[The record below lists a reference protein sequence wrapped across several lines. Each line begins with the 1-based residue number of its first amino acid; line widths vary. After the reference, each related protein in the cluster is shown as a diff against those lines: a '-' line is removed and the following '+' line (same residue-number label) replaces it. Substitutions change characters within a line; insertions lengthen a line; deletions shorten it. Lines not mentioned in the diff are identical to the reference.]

1 MIGDRLDNGQ
11 TPIVRWAE
19 TKARVAGGKATH
31 LLLRRRNSVQ
41 ENVTHPFFSYETPI
55 FTLLEAKCF
64 VEEQNLALK
73 GTFFLFYLAVQSL
86 KVLKQLFLKIKYH
99 MRGEAGVGCQKRAK
113 KCQVLLLIYAIQTI
127 VRLAMGRAVMKRLTS
142 PALWDKSSSS

>member
-1 MIGDRLDNGQ
+1 MFKKMSHIL
-11 TPIVRWAE
+11 
-19 TKARVAGGKATH
+19 
-31 LLLRRRNSVQ
+31 
-41 ENVTHPFFSYETPI
+41 FFSYETPI

-99 MRGEAGVGCQKRAK
+99 MRGEGGCQKRAK
-113 KCQVLLLIYAIQTI
+113 KCQVLLLNYAIQTI

-142 PALWDKSSSS
+142 PAL